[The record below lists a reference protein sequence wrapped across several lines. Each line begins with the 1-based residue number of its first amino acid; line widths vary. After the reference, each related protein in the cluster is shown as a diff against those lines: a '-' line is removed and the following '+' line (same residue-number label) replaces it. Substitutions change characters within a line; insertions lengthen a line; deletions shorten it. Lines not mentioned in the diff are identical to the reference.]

1 MKTMLKALT
10 TATVLSLSSAMAFAA
25 DLTIEVFN
33 PGEDALFPIS
43 SSLISGPT
51 EAILVDA
58 QFDKANAQK
67 VLKMVQ
73 DSGRALKTIYIS
85 HGDPDFYFGL
95 DVLTEAYPDA
105 EVVASPSTIAHINAT
120 KDKKISYWG
129 PILKE
134 NAPSK
139 VIVPAEIS
147 GDAFTVDGKA
157 VEIVGLDGH
166 DPKHTFL
173 WVPSEKTVLG
183 GVVLYEN
190 LHVWM
195 ADAQTQ
201 KARDNWLKTLDV
213 IKGLD
218 AERIVPGHF
227 LGTSAEN
234 LDAVNFTAEY
244 VQAFEAA
251 SARVEGS
258 EALTAELTKAYPD
271 FPNVTDLGLSAK
283 VLEGE
288 MSWP

>member
-1 MKTMLKALT
+1 MNSFFKTV
-10 TATVLSLSSAMAFAA
+10 TAAAALSLSSALAVAA
-25 DLTIEVFN
+25 DLTVEVFN
-33 PGEDALFPIS
+33 PGEDALFPVT
-43 SSLISGPT
+43 SSLISGPK

-58 QFDKANAQK
+58 QFDKANARK

-73 DSGRALKTIYIS
+73 DSGKDLKTIYIS

-95 DVLTEAYPDA
+95 DVLTEAYPEA

-120 KDKKISYWG
+120 KDKKIGYWG
-129 PILKE
+129 PILAE

-139 VIVPAEIS
+139 VIVPKEIS
-147 GDAFTVDGKA
+147 SESFTIDGEA

-173 WVPSEKTVLG
+173 WIPSEKTVLG

-190 LHVWM
+190 LHVWV

-201 KARDNWLKTLDV
+201 KDRDNWYQTLDV
-213 IKGLD
+213 IRNLG

-227 LGTSAEN
+227 LGGSKEDLT
-234 LDAVNFTAEY
+234 AVNFTEEY
-244 VQAFEAA
+244 VKAFEAA
-251 SARVEGS
+251 SAKVEGS
-258 EALTAELTKAYPD
+258 EALVTEMTTAYPD

-288 MSWP
+288 MKWP

>member
-1 MKTMLKALT
+1 MNSYIRTLT
-10 TATVLSLSSAMAFAA
+10 AAAALSLSSALATAA
-25 DLTIEVFN
+25 DLTVEVFN
-33 PGEDALFPIS
+33 PGEDALFPVT
-43 SSLISGPT
+43 SSLISGPN

-73 DSGRALKTIYIS
+73 DSGKNLKTIYIS

-95 DVLTEAYPDA
+95 DVLTEAYPEA

-120 KDKKISYWG
+120 KDKKIGYWG
-129 PILKE
+129 PILAE

-147 GDAFTVDGKA
+147 SNGFTVDGEK

-173 WVPSEKTVLG
+173 WIPTEKTVLG

-190 LHVWM
+190 LHVWV

-201 KARDNWLKTLDV
+201 KDRDNWYKTLGV
-213 IKGLD
+213 IRSLG
-218 AERIVPGHF
+218 AERIVPGHY
-227 LGTSAEN
+227 LGETQED
-234 LDAVNFTAEY
+234 LTAVNFTEEY
-244 VQAFEAA
+244 VKAFEAA
-251 SARVEGS
+251 SAKVEGS
-258 EALTAELTKAYPD
+258 EALVKEMTTAYPD

-288 MSWP
+288 MKWP